1 MDTYISNG
9 SPSQS
14 IVNRIEVGE
23 DPMTDQAVNQL
34 EKAFELGLA
43 GLRDYLNQLAPEDRE
58 KVISTISD
66 NVNRSQ
72 GLS

>member
-1 MDTYISNG
+1 MEIYISNG

-14 IVNRIEVGE
+14 IVNRNEVG
-23 DPMTDQAVNQL
+23 DPMMDQAVNQL

-58 KVISTISD
+58 KVISTISESI
-66 NVNRSQ
+66 NRSQ

>member
-1 MDTYISNG
+1 METYISNG

>member
-1 MDTYISNG
+1 MENYISNG

-14 IVNRIEVGE
+14 IVNRNEVG
-23 DPMTDQAVNQL
+23 DPMMDQAVNQL

-58 KVISTISD
+58 KVISTISESI
-66 NVNRSQ
+66 NRSQ

>member
-1 MDTYISNG
+1 MDNYISNG

-23 DPMTDQAVNQL
+23 DPMMDQAVNQL

-43 GLRDYLNQLAPEDRE
+43 GLRDYLNQLAQEDRE

>member
-9 SPSQS
+9 SLSQS
-14 IVNRIEVGE
+14 IVNRIEVGV
-23 DPMTDQAVNQL
+23 DPMTDKAVNQL

-43 GLRDYLNQLAPEDRE
+43 GLRDYLNQLAPEDRK

-66 NVNRSQ
+66 NINRSQ

>member
-1 MDTYISNG
+1 METYISNG

-14 IVNRIEVGE
+14 IVNRNEVG
-23 DPMTDQAVNQL
+23 DPMMDQAVNQL

-58 KVISTISD
+58 KVISTISESI
-66 NVNRSQ
+66 NRSQ

>member
-23 DPMTDQAVNQL
+23 DPMMDQAVNQL

>member
-1 MDTYISNG
+1 MDTYLSYG

-14 IVNRIEVGE
+14 IVNRNNVGE
-23 DPMTDQAVNQL
+23 DPMMDQAVSQL

-43 GLRDYLNQLAPEDRE
+43 GLRDYLNQLAPEDRQ
-58 KVISTISD
+58 KVITTISD
-66 NVNRSQ
+66 NINRSQ

>member
-1 MDTYISNG
+1 MDTYNCNG

-14 IVNRIEVGE
+14 IVNRKEVGE
-23 DPMTDQAVNQL
+23 DPMMNQAVSQL

-43 GLRDYLNQLAPEDRE
+43 GLRDYLNQLTPEDRE
-58 KVISTISD
+58 KVITTLSENI
-66 NVNRSQ
+66 NRSQ

>member
-23 DPMTDQAVNQL
+23 DPMMDQAVSQL

-58 KVISTISD
+58 KVISTISN

>member
-1 MDTYISNG
+1 MEANFNNR
-9 SPSQS
+9 SPFES
-14 IVNRIEVGE
+14 IVNRKEAGE
-23 DPMTDQAVNQL
+23 DPMMDQVVNQL
-34 EKAFELGLA
+34 ETAFELGLA

-66 NVNRSQ
+66 NINRSQ

>member
-1 MDTYISNG
+1 MESNINNN
-9 SPSQS
+9 SPFKS
-14 IVNRIEVGE
+14 IVNRKEVGE
-23 DPMTDQAVNQL
+23 KFMMEQAVNQL
-34 EKAFELGLA
+34 EAAFELGLA

-66 NVNRSQ
+66 NINRSQ

>member
-1 MDTYISNG
+1 MDTYLSNG

-14 IVNRIEVGE
+14 IVNRTKVGD
-23 DPMTDQAVNQL
+23 DPMMDQAVNQL

-66 NVNRSQ
+66 NINRSQ

>member
-14 IVNRIEVGE
+14 IVNRIEVGV

>member
-1 MDTYISNG
+1 
-9 SPSQS
+9 
-14 IVNRIEVGE
+14 
-23 DPMTDQAVNQL
+23 MTDQAVNQL

-72 GLS
+72 GHP

>member
-1 MDTYISNG
+1 METYNSNG

-14 IVNRIEVGE
+14 IVNRNEVG
-23 DPMTDQAVNQL
+23 DPMMDQAVNQL

-58 KVISTISD
+58 KVISTISESI
-66 NVNRSQ
+66 NRSQ

>member
-9 SPSQS
+9 SSSQS
-14 IVNRIEVGE
+14 IVNRNEIGE
-23 DPMTDQAVNQL
+23 DPMMDQAVSQL

-66 NVNRSQ
+66 NINRSQ

>member
-1 MDTYISNG
+1 METHISNG

-14 IVNRIEVGE
+14 IVNRNKVGE
-23 DPMTDQAVNQL
+23 DPMMDQAVNQL
-34 EKAFELGLA
+34 DKAFELGLA

-58 KVISTISD
+58 KVISTITE
-66 NVNRSQ
+66 NINRSQ

>member
-1 MDTYISNG
+1 MDTHISNG
-9 SPSQS
+9 SPTKS
-14 IVNRIEVGE
+14 IVNRIQVGE
-23 DPMTDQAVNQL
+23 DPMTNQAVNQL

-58 KVISTISD
+58 KVKSTISD

>member
-1 MDTYISNG
+1 MDNYTSNG

-14 IVNRIEVGE
+14 IVNRNEVGE
-23 DPMTDQAVNQL
+23 NPMIDQAVNQL
-34 EKAFELGLA
+34 ETAFELGLA

-66 NVNRSQ
+66 NINRSQ

>member
-1 MDTYISNG
+1 METYISNG

-14 IVNRIEVGE
+14 IVNRSEVGE
-23 DPMTDQAVNQL
+23 DPMMDQAVNQL

-66 NVNRSQ
+66 NINRSQ

>member
-1 MDTYISNG
+1 METYISNG

-14 IVNRIEVGE
+14 IVNRKEIEE
-23 DPMTDQAVNQL
+23 DPMMDQAVNQL
-34 EKAFELGLA
+34 EMAFELGLA

-66 NVNRSQ
+66 NINRSQ

>member
-9 SPSQS
+9 LPSQS

-23 DPMTDQAVNQL
+23 DPMMDQAVNQL

>member
-1 MDTYISNG
+1 METYNSNG
-9 SPSQS
+9 SLSQS
-14 IVNRIEVGE
+14 IVNRKEIGE
-23 DPMTDQAVNQL
+23 DPMMDQAVNQL
-34 EKAFELGLA
+34 EAAFELGLA

-66 NVNRSQ
+66 NINRSQ

>member
-1 MDTYISNG
+1 LDNDISNG

-14 IVNRIEVGE
+14 IVNRNKVKENH
-23 DPMTDQAVNQL
+23 MLDQAVNQL

-58 KVISTISD
+58 RVISTISD
-66 NVNRSQ
+66 NINRSQ

>member
-1 MDTYISNG
+1 
-9 SPSQS
+9 
-14 IVNRIEVGE
+14 VNRNKVKENH
-23 DPMTDQAVNQL
+23 MLDQAVNQL

-58 KVISTISD
+58 RVISTISD
-66 NVNRSQ
+66 NINRSQ

>member
-1 MDTYISNG
+1 MDTYYSNG

-23 DPMTDQAVNQL
+23 DPMMDQAVNQL

-43 GLRDYLNQLAPEDRE
+43 GLRDYLNQLAPEDRQ
-58 KVISTISD
+58 KVISTISV

>member
-1 MDTYISNG
+1 MEANINNR
-9 SPSQS
+9 SPFES
-14 IVNRIEVGE
+14 IVNRKEVE
-23 DPMTDQAVNQL
+23 DDPMMDQVVNQL
-34 EKAFELGLA
+34 EMAFELGLA

-66 NVNRSQ
+66 NINRSQ